1 MLVLHSYMDGRLRQG
16 IELFNGGRF
25 FESHELLEGFYQD
38 TEDAHKPFI
47 EGLIQLA
54 VAFRMFS
61 EFGEVKGPVRMIYQA
76 LIRFERYQPVF
87 LQVRVKALSEAMEAW
102 AKVAEAAGATPAPQ
116 PIPKIT
122 LQRFG
127 FFS

>member
-1 MLVLHSYMDGRLRQG
+1 MDGRLRQG